1 MSALLAKRKEPTHTP
16 PILELNPPPVSRLL
30 LWILTPLAEGSA
42 RGNQCNFT
50 YTPAQF
56 LALQELLRQ
65 TCVGNTQ
72 VPRTDTTQAP
82 SDRSYHTTPNR
93 SSESSVTS
101 GDIDLEAIIKR
112 LPFQS
117 MHKKPGQRDLLSKVE
132 ITSAGNSSIMEIPT
146 EDNAAGG
153 RQDENKGHQDATVT
167 MECSPDD
174 PPPSNECDRTLVA
187 KTFS

>member
-1 MSALLAKRKEPTHTP
+1 MGGVGSPRL
-16 PILELNPPPVSRLL
+16 RLL
-30 LWILTPLAEGSA
+30 
-42 RGNQCNFT
+42 F
-50 YTPAQF
+50 
-56 LALQELLRQ
+56 ALEPE
-65 TCVGNTQ
+65 
-72 VPRTDTTQAP
+72 VPTKAA
-82 SDRSYHTTPNR
+82 NR